1 MLRLNLVILDHIVR
15 FFNRADILHAVFK
28 RFIVQIVQHPVFR
41 HFLYMA
47 ESFGFQII
55 ILWLIDDVEFRL
67 LHTDEILSAEFPVVP
82 NLFDSEPTVTHLNKP
97 VDNICLIYGRGVAQ
111 RQQSIVSPTKQRN
124 VILIGLL
131 MRSDDREKC
140 VRYDN
145 INAVI
150 IPVQR
155 RCR

>member
-1 MLRLNLVILDHIVR
+1 MAEPLGLKVVILR
-15 FFNRADILHAVFK
+15 
-28 RFIVQIVQHPVFR
+28 
-41 HFLYMA
+41 
-47 ESFGFQII
+47 
-55 ILWLIDDVEFRL
+55 LIDDVEFRL
-67 LHTDEILSAEFPVVP
+67 LHTDEILTAEFPVVP

-97 VDNICLIYGRGVAQ
+97 VDNICLIYGRRVAQ

-124 VILIGLL
+124 VILIGFL
-131 MRSDDREKC
+131 MRSDNREKC

-155 RCR
+155 CCR